1 MIMAFKQDCLCS
13 NQTQYDSIMLL
24 TDFEDLFGALA
35 LALASSHLR
44 HTPIETKH

>member
-13 NQTQYDSIMLL
+13 NQTQYDGIVLL
-24 TDFEDLFGALA
+24 TDFEDLFAA